1 MLPCAGR
8 AGASPSWKGRR
19 DQAEDWA
26 GGEVGVPDDAIGP
39 LADDIQDLVSVSYDK
54 VCESFVVHGCKRSS
68 TVLV

>member
-1 MLPCAGR
+1 M
-8 AGASPSWKGRR
+8 
-19 DQAEDWA
+19 
-26 GGEVGVPDDAIGP
+26 GVPDDAIGP